1 VSGVIETTLP
11 EGSARRLLHRSGRD
25 LRHHVWVVGGES
37 GQHVPADGRRADD
50 GGFDVAIHTSGIRAV
65 QARVDDGP
73 RIALEREQR
82 TGDWIGRVPTG
93 SRYVVAVDGD
103 RLALDPRATEVW
115 FPPGHSRD
123 ANKRHGGVD
132 PADFPRAVAA
142 PWPTRRP
149 QRHTTRPLVVYEAH
163 VRGLTARR
171 DRPDAGTFRAAIDEL
186 PRLARLGVSVLELL
200 PVHQYDPDEGNYWGY
215 MPLVFGAVHRQYA
228 AGDRP
233 AEELADLVT
242 AAHDHDIEVWLD
254 VVFNHTTE
262 ADRAGPYYSLR
273 VLDEREYY
281 VVGPD
286 GTYLDDAGTGNT
298 IDAHSPQARRL
309 IMEALDRFADLGVDG
324 FRFDLAAVLARDT
337 DFVRAIGDWSERR
350 GVRLVAEPWDMAR
363 YLLGP
368 DFPDQRWMQWNGEF
382 RDEVR
387 GFLRGDPGMVPSMVQ
402 RLAGSPDLFTSPM
415 CSLNFLTA
423 HDGFTMYDLVAYD
436 HRHNEANGWDNTDGH
451 HDNRSWNCGWEGDV
465 GAPDDV
471 MVTRRRQLRNAVCL
485 LALSHGV
492 PMFVAGDEFARTQG
506 GNNNAYNQDN
516 ETSWLDWQRASEWS
530 DHERFVRDVLA
541 VRAAHPVLWDP
552 ERWGARLTTFGANGD
567 PDLDHESRSIAWA
580 VDGLY
585 VMANMW
591 WEPVEFTV
599 QVPGDWRVVI
609 DTNHEV
615 TGDSLP
621 HAAAGETVTVG
632 PRSIIVLSL

>member
-1 VSGVIETTLP
+1 MRVVAGAPGPTDDP
-11 EGSARRLLHRSGRD
+11 DRSGST
-25 LRHHVWVVGGES
+25 GEW
-37 GQHVPADGRRADD
+37 
-50 GGFDVAIHTSGIRAV
+50 FDIAVHTSGIRSV

-73 RIALEREQR
+73 RSALERDPR
-82 TGDWIGRVPTG
+82 TGDWVGQVPTG
-93 SRYVVAVDGD
+93 SRYVVAVAGD

-123 ANKRHGGVD
+123 ANKRNGGVTD
-132 PADFPRAVAA
+132 ADFPRAVAA
-142 PWPTRRP
+142 PWPERRP

-163 VRGLTARR
+163 VRGLTASRE
-171 DRPDAGTFRAAIDEL
+171 RPDAGTYRAAIDEL
-186 PRLARLGVSVLELL
+186 PRLAELGVSVLELL

-215 MPLVFGAVHRQYA
+215 MPLVFGAVHRHYA

-254 VVFNHTTE
+254 VVVNHTTE
-262 ADRAGPYYSLR
+262 SDRSGPNYSLR
-273 VLDEREYY
+273 ILDEREYY
-281 VVGPD
+281 VVRPD
-286 GTYLDDAGTGNT
+286 GTYLDDAGTGNV
-298 IDAHSPQARRL
+298 IDAHSPQSRRL
-309 IMEALDRFADLGVDG
+309 IMECLDRFADLGVDG
-324 FRFDLAAVLARDT
+324 FRFDLAAVLARDA
-337 DFVRAIGDWSERR
+337 DFVRAIGDWGERR

-382 RDEVR
+382 RDDVR
-387 GFLRGDPGMVPSMVQ
+387 GFLRGEPGMVPLMVR
-402 RLAGSPDLFTSPM
+402 RLAGSPDLFSSPM

-451 HDNRSWNCGWEGDV
+451 HHNRSWNCGWEGDV
-465 GAPDDV
+465 GVPDEV
-471 MVTRRRQLRNAVCL
+471 MVLRRRQLRNAACL
-485 LALSHGV
+485 LLLSHGV

-516 ETSWLDWQRASEWS
+516 ETSWLDWQRAAEWAG
-530 DHERFVRDVLA
+530 HERFVRDLLA
-541 VRAAHPVLWDP
+541 LRAEHPVLWDP
-552 ERWGARLTTFGANGD
+552 ERWGSRLATYGANGE
-567 PDLDHESRSIAWA
+567 PDLGHESRSIAWA

-599 QVPGDWRVVI
+599 QVPGDWRTVI
-609 DTNHEV
+609 DTTTDVVADAASV
-615 TGDSLP
+615 TPSGDR
-621 HAAAGETVTVG
+621 VTVA
-632 PRSIIVLSL
+632 PRSIVVLTR

>member
-1 VSGVIETTLP
+1 MDGDP
-11 EGSARRLLHRSGRD
+11 GSD
-25 LRHHVWVVGGES
+25 EW
-37 GQHVPADGRRADD
+37 
-50 GGFDVAIHTSGIRAV
+50 FDIAIHTSGTGWV
-65 QARVDDGP
+65 QARVDGGP
-73 RIALEREQR
+73 RIALERNGR
-82 TGDWIGRVPTG
+82 TGDWTGQVPTG
-93 SRYVVAVDGD
+93 AHYVIAVAGD

-123 ANKRHGGVD
+123 ANEPNGELHD
-132 PADFPRAVAA
+132 DDFPRAVAA
-142 PWPTRRP
+142 PWPRPRP
-149 QRHTTRPLVVYEAH
+149 QRRTTRPLVVYEAH
-163 VRGLTARR
+163 VRGLTAGRP
-171 DRPDAGTFRAAIDEL
+171 RPDAGTFRAAIDEL
-186 PRLARLGVSVLELL
+186 PRLAELGVSVLELL

-228 AGDRP
+228 AGARP
-233 AEELADLVT
+233 AEELAELVA

-254 VVFNHTTE
+254 VVVNHTTE
-262 ADRAGPYYSLR
+262 AGPAGPSYSLR
-273 VLDEREYY
+273 ILDEREYY
-281 VVGPD
+281 VVRPD
-286 GTYLDDAGTGNT
+286 GTYLDDAGTGNV
-298 IDAHSPQARRL
+298 IDAHSPQSRRL
-309 IMEALDRFADLGVDG
+309 IMECLDRFADLGVDG
-324 FRFDLAAVLARDT
+324 FRFDLAAVLARDA
-337 DFVRAIGDWSERR
+337 DFVRAIGDWGERR

-382 RDEVR
+382 RDDVR
-387 GFLRGDPGMVPSMVQ
+387 GFLRGEPGMVPLMVQ
-402 RLAGSPDLFTSPM
+402 RLDGSPDLFTSPM

-451 HDNRSWNCGWEGDV
+451 HHNRSWNCGWEGEVDV
-465 GAPDDV
+465 PDDV
-471 MVTRRRQLRNAVCL
+471 MVLRRRQLRNAMCL
-485 LALSHGV
+485 LLLSHGV

-516 ETSWLDWQRASEWS
+516 ETSWLDWDGRAVEWA
-530 DHERFVRDVLA
+530 DHQRFVREVLA

-552 ERWGARLTTFGANGD
+552 ERWGRRLTTFGAHGD
-567 PDLDHESRSIAWA
+567 PDVGYESRSIAWA

-609 DTNHEV
+609 DTTSDAVNDPESAPASG
-615 TGDSLP
+615 T
-621 HAAAGETVTVG
+621 AVTVG
-632 PRSIIVLSL
+632 PRSIVVLAR